1 MYFTHMMI
9 AATRILCPAKFD
21 LESRNSKLKS
31 GKVAFRNVAKNR
43 KMSRDKCLCLA
54 PFQINS
60 FDENKVYSSEI
71 SNYFP

>member
-31 GKVAFRNVAKNR
+31 GKVAFRNVAKIVKCHVINVYAWPLFKSTLLMKIKFIAR
-43 KMSRDKCLCLA
+43 KYL
-54 PFQINS
+54 
-60 FDENKVYSSEI
+60 
-71 SNYFP
+71 